1 MGLSPHEMKQAL
13 SISLL
18 IIVVLTVF
26 FVNLTGCA
34 KRETHHEAVRSLI
47 SAVNQHDHEMVEQ
60 LVPSTSLV
68 SDAVQCVIDNA
79 ELITLLNLQPAK
91 FPVMISRVLQEHER
105 YYKIVIR
112 VTLRTNPNCG
122 SGQHIWFILVAQK
135 ADESFTIT
143 SIYKQP

>member
-1 MGLSPHEMKQAL
+1 MKQAL

-18 IIVVLTVF
+18 IIVVFTVF

-34 KRETHHEAVRSLI
+34 QTEMHHEAVRSLI
-47 SAVNQHDHEMVEQ
+47 SAVNQNDHEMVEQ

-79 ELITLLNLQPAK
+79 KLITLLNQQPAK
-91 FPVMISRVLQEHER
+91 FPEMISRVLQKHER
-105 YYKIVIR
+105 YYKIVISA
-112 VTLRTNPNCG
+112 TLRTNPNCE